1 MKTIK
6 QLLNKKITTKHK
18 GQSDLIASLFAI
30 LAMCLFVLF
39 FIYAIRDV
47 DTKIQMDQVVRQ
59 YILRMESSG
68 ELTDEDEKELIADLM
83 EINAVAKAVEKGHE
97 IKVTW
102 NNNQG
107 AKGYGSTIT
116 LEVECPAVTTSLNND
131 EGLIGTLSEDNV
143 QIFTIKKQSTAK
155 Y

>member
-1 MKTIK
+1 MRTVK

-68 ELTDEDEKELIADLM
+68 ELTDEEEEELIADLM
-83 EINAVAKAVEKGHE
+83 EISAVAEAVDDGYE
-97 IKVTW
+97 IKVNW

-116 LEVECPAVTTSLNND
+116 LEVECPAVTTSYSED
-131 EGLIGTLSEDNV
+131 EGIIGTISGNNIQV
-143 QIFTIKKQSTAK
+143 FTIKKQSTAK